1 MEKRAGFTLIELLV
15 TLSVAAILLV
25 VAVPAFQH
33 FIRTNRV
40 AAQAN
45 EFATAF
51 AVARSEAVKRRATVT
66 VCHSAGATTCD
77 GDWGNG
83 WLVFV
88 DDDGDGT
95 RDTAPAEL
103 ILRVQQGLQPG
114 FTLAAAGGEDFIRF
128 DTLGASRDGAVDFTL
143 TPPSC
148 PAGQPDI
155 RDIAVSPT
163 GQVTVTEVDC

>member
-15 TLSVAAILLV
+15 TLAVAAILLV
-25 VAVPAFQH
+25 VAVPSFQQ

-40 AAQAN
+40 ATQAN
-45 EFATAF
+45 EFATAL

-77 GDWGNG
+77 GGWNDG

-88 DDDGDGT
+88 DDNGDGA
-95 RDTAPAEL
+95 RATAPAEL
-103 ILRVQQGLQPG
+103 ILRVQQGVQPG
-114 FTLAAAGGEDFIRF
+114 FTLAAGGGEDFIRF

-143 TPPSC
+143 SPPSC
-148 PAGQPDI
+148 PTGQPDI
-155 RDIAVSPT
+155 RTIAVSPT
-163 GQVTVTEVDC
+163 GQVALTAVDC